1 MGAES
6 GSCFMKKH
14 NAKFKDSLFRMIFGG
29 KDDRSARWRLELYN
43 ALSGREHQNP
53 KDLKITTIE
62 NVIYI
67 TMKNDVSFLVD
78 SQMSLWEHQSTWNP
92 NMPLRG
98 FMYFAKLY
106 QKYISSF
113 QEKIFD
119 ETLIMIPSPRYIV
132 FYNGNKKVEEISKL
146 RLSDAFIN
154 FDQQG
159 EFEWTATMM
168 NINKDSNLPLQNNCK
183 PLYDYVRFVDRVKT
197 NLKNGLDKDKS
208 LEEAVDWAI
217 REEFLEGFFKEQK
230 AEVLGMCLTE
240 FDQEAYDNRRRKEGY
255 EEGVRNH
262 AIEATVNHLK
272 MGILSPEQ
280 IAQAEGL
287 PLEKVLE
294 LQKEI
299 TVLA

>member
-1 MGAES
+1 MEKTLNA
-6 GSCFMKKH
+6 KKH

-29 KDDRSARWRLELYN
+29 KDERSAGWRLELYN
-43 ALSGREHQNP
+43 ALSGRNHQNP

-106 QKYISSF
+106 QKYINPF

-119 ETLIMIPSPRYIV
+119 ETLIKIPSPRYIV

-146 RLSDAFIN
+146 RLSDAFID

-168 NINKDSNLPLQNNCK
+168 NINKDANLPLQKKCK
-183 PLYDYVRFVDRVKT
+183 PLYDYIIFVDRVKT

-217 REEFLEGFFKEQK
+217 SEELLEGFFNEQK

-255 EEGVRNH
+255 EEGVYNK
-262 AIEATVNHLK
+262 ALEAAENLLK
-272 MGILSPEQ
+272 LKKLTEEE
-280 IAQAEGL
+280 IAQTIGL
-287 PLEKVLE
+287 PLEQVLK
-294 LQKEI
+294 LKEQI
-299 TVLA
+299 TVMV